1 MALIVDIFEC
11 LSDNYGYLIHDEATG
26 ATASIDAPEEAPI
39 RKALQRT
46 GWGLTDIFITHHH
59 ADHTDGIAGLKSEF
73 GAKVTGPRAEQDK
86 ITGLDVLVAGGD
98 KIKLGET
105 EFKIY
110 DAPGHTLGHIIYSD
124 ETGKH
129 LFTADALFS
138 LGCGRMFEGTPGPM
152 WAGLAALRDL
162 DDATLI
168 YCGHEY
174 TAANAAFALSVD
186 PENEGLKARAE
197 EVTRQRAEG
206 IFTIPVTMGAEKAI
220 NPFLRADTPEMA
232 ANMNLTGSTPAD
244 VFAAIR
250 KAKDNF

>member
-1 MALIVDIFEC
+1 MALVVDIFEC
-11 LSDNYGYLIHDEATG
+11 LSDNYGYLVHDEATG
-26 ATASIDAPEEAPI
+26 ATATIDAPEEAPI
-39 RKALQRT
+39 RAALART
-46 GWGLTDIFITHHH
+46 GWTLTDIFITHHH
-59 ADHTDGIAGLKSEF
+59 ADHTDGIAGLKSDF

-86 ITGLDVLVAGGD
+86 IAGLDVLVAGGD
-98 KIKLGET
+98 TVKLGDT

-110 DAPGHTLGHIIYSD
+110 NAPGHTLGHIIYSD
-124 ETGKH
+124 EASKH

-152 WAGLAALRDL
+152 WEGLKALRDL
-162 DDATLI
+162 DDETLI

-186 PENEGLKARAE
+186 PDNEGLKARAE
-197 EVTRQRAEG
+197 EVTSQRAAG
-206 IFTIPVTMGAEKAI
+206 TFTIPVTMGAEKAI

-232 ANMNLTGSTPAD
+232 ANMNLTGSTSAD